1 MSAKIC
7 SNCLKVS
14 AVLIF
19 LLFFQF
25 ADAQLNKIPEGLM
38 SFPAIDKKLDD
49 AKKDLGGFVSA
60 LVWKDGKII
69 YQKNIG
75 TDFNTKTQVP
85 VAAVSEWL
93 TAALVMSFVDQGKI
107 SLGDKVSTYL
117 PFFSKYSKG
126 YITIKDCL
134 AHLTGIESEPVRLS
148 NLFGRKKY
156 ASLQEEVEE
165 YAAKK
170 EIQSNPGL
178 EFRFSNIGYA
188 IAGRVLEVIT
198 KRSFE
203 QLMQER
209 ITRPLMMRNTSF
221 SSFGAVNP
229 AAGGMST
236 AYDLTNFL
244 SMLLNKGSFNGKTI
258 LSEKA
263 VTDMQTIYTT
273 PAMIK
278 YAPKAGEG
286 YNYGLGNWIVE
297 ANENNIGTVL
307 AVPGLAGT
315 WTMIDKCRGYSLV
328 IVTKGDL
335 GDEKRNLWMEIKS
348 MLDAQLPSVNCK

>member
-1 MSAKIC
+1 MSVKKH

-14 AVLIF
+14 TVLIF

-25 ADAQLNKIPEGLM
+25 ANAQM
-38 SFPAIDKKLDD
+38 SFPEIDKKLE
-49 AKKDLGGFVSA
+49 ASKKELGGFVSA
-60 LVWKDGKII
+60 MIWKDGKVI

-75 TDFNTKTQVP
+75 TDFNIKTQVP
-85 VAAVSEWL
+85 ISHASQWL

-117 PFFSKYSKG
+117 PFFTKYSKG

-134 AHLTGIESEPVRLS
+134 AHLTGIESQPVKSS
-148 NLFGRKKY
+148 NLLGGKKY
-156 ASLQEEVEE
+156 PSLQEEVED

-170 EIQSNPGL
+170 EIESNPGL
-178 EFRFSNIGYA
+178 EFRYGNIGFN
-188 IAGRVLEVIT
+188 IVGRILEVIT

-221 SSFGAVNP
+221 SSFSALSP
-229 AAGGMST
+229 SAGGLST
-236 AYDLTNFL
+236 AFDYTNFL
-244 SMLLNKGSFNGKTI
+244 SMILNKGVFNGKTI

-263 VTDMQTIYTT
+263 INDMQTVYTT

-286 YNYGLGNWIVE
+286 YNYGFGEWIIE
-297 ANENNIGTVL
+297 ANENNVGTVL
-307 AVPGLAGT
+307 ACPGLAGT
-315 WTMIDKCRGYSLV
+315 WPMIDKCRGYSLV
-328 IVTKGDL
+328 IMTKGEL
-335 GDEKRNLWMEIKS
+335 SEEKRNLYLEIKN
-348 MLDAQLPSVNCK
+348 LIDAQIPAVNCK